1 MKTTGRLLFALL
13 VGTTAVVVSCGD
25 PSPVGLGSRRP
36 ALQANVL
43 DSLLGT
49 VLEHARGLVHCT
61 PLPYDSVTKTIG
73 PEGDTIQVGLHT
85 LRVPPG
91 ALGQPVSITAVA
103 PTDSLNRVDFQPEGL
118 VFQQPASL
126 VMSYANCDLSQ
137 PRETPEAVPPG
148 AQSPSPQALAA
159 TAKRNGANA
168 HGRQLDSATVQQD
181 SANVHG
187 KGLRIAYITDSLE
200 IIEYLESADDSV
212 SKKVTG
218 RLGHFSDYALAW

>member
-13 VGTTAVVVSCGD
+13 VGATAVVLSCGD

-36 ALQANVL
+36 APQANLL

-49 VLEHARGLVHCT
+49 VLDHARGLVHCS

-73 PEGDTIQVGLHT
+73 PEGDTIQVGPHT

-91 ALGQPVSITAVA
+91 ALGGPVSITAVA
-103 PTDSLNRVDFQPEGL
+103 PSDSINRVDFQPEGL

-126 VMSYANCDLSQ
+126 VLSYANCDVSS
-137 PRETPEAVPPG
+137 PRQTPEAVPQG

-159 TAKRNGANA
+159 TSKSNSATSKSNGATS
-168 HGRQLDSATVQQD
+168 QQVSATAHTQ
-181 SANVHG
+181 N
-187 KGLRIAYITDSLE
+187 GLRIAHITNALE
-200 IIEYLESADDSV
+200 IIEYLESADDST

-218 RLGHFSDYALAW
+218 RLDHFSDYAIAW

>member
-13 VGTTAVVVSCGD
+13 VGATAVVLSCGD

-36 ALQANVL
+36 APQANVL

-49 VLEHARGLVHCT
+49 VLDHARGLVHCT

-73 PEGDTIQVGLHT
+73 PEGDTIQVGPHT

-91 ALGQPVSITAVA
+91 ALGAPVSITAVA
-103 PTDSLNRVDFQPEGL
+103 PTDSVNRVDFQPEGL

-126 VMSYANCDLSQ
+126 VLSYANCDVSQ

-159 TAKRNGANA
+159 TAKQG
-168 HGRQLDSATVQQD
+168 SATVQQD
-181 SANVHG
+181 SATVHH
-187 KGLRIAYITDSLE
+187 GLRIAHITDSLE

-218 RLGHFSDYALAW
+218 RLGHFSDYAIAW